1 MVPRG
6 GSARATVIGTPG
18 PNGVVL
24 PLGEAFGQLGEAR
37 DEHDLGRVLTP
48 GYEVF

>member
-1 MVPRG
+1 VGRRG
-6 GSARATVIGTPG
+6 ATVIGTPG

-37 DEHDLGRVLTP
+37 DEHDPGRVLTP
-48 GYEVF
+48 SYEVF